1 MGLVESKLRMNHQM
15 HMMRGVAD
23 WICYRVEN
31 SSTENFTHEIYCRG
45 IFAEIRFPKNGLEYG
60 VLGVRSLDVVA
71 PNFVLRDHV

>member
-1 MGLVESKLRMNHQM
+1 MLFGKTAITFAYELGLRRIL
-15 HMMRGVAD
+15 
-23 WICYRVEN
+23 YEN